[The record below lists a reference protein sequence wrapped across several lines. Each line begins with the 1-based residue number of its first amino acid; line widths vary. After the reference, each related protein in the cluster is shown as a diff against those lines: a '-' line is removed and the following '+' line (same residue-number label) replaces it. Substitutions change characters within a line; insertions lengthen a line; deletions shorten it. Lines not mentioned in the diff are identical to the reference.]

1 MEKIS
6 REKIRKNQGKKSDK
20 NQKKIRRKSIP
31 KNHGEKIMEKN
42 LEKFVEKN
50 HEKTRKIPKNA
61 FFANFPKINFLDKI
75 VIFFAVCQSRIL
87 AWIHICTCTSIR
99 AQTLG

>member
-6 REKIRKNQGKKSDK
+6 REKIRKKLGEKIRQKSEE
-20 NQKKIRRKSIP
+20 NQKKINPEKSWG
-31 KNHGEKIMEKN
+31 KDHGKN